1 MHLLTGG
8 SAHDEGHARPD
19 AGGNDDLHLHRED
32 VFVFENVH
40 AAFLQQLSFL
50 QQSISGGA
58 GGAVNRRSSRQPAS
72 GERQS
77 LQSAY
82 VKYFFAQRSCTRQ
95 SANAQRAQ
103 DQPTRDTVGDGASQD
118 TASIVRPRCEARAPT
133 CGRDRAS
140 SCHTLSLPS
149 CSVHCLSPPRREEAA
164 RAIPRRRRRHDRLVL
179 PSHRGEHLRSKQ
191 VRSTKKRALS
201 RSL

>member
-103 DQPTRDTVGDGASQD
+103 DQPTVPHKTQHPSFVLVVKRERRHA
-118 TASIVRPRCEARAPT
+118 AEIEHLRAP
-133 CGRDRAS
+133 
-140 SCHTLSLPS
+140 LSLPS
-149 CSVHCLSPPRREEAA
+149 CSVHCVSPPRREEAA